1 MNAIT
6 RSELAQLEV
15 PTVTFELNGREVTGR
30 ATDTILTVAKR
41 EGIEIPHLCFKE
53 GMDTAGNCRACV
65 VEINGERVLAPS
77 CCRNPTNGMK
87 VNTESERAVKSQ
99 KLVLELLQSDM
110 PEADYTRHNE
120 VDEWAEKMGVGKPR
134 FTAREK
140 VAYDYSHPAIAV
152 NLDACIQCTRC
163 VRACRDEQENDVIG
177 LAFRGDHAKIV
188 FDMDDPMGA
197 STCVACG
204 ECVQACPTGALMPA
218 RDVAL
223 NVPDKQ
229 VDSVCPYC
237 GVGCQLTYNIK
248 DNKILYV
255 EGRDGPA
262 NRERLCVKGRY
273 GFDYANHPHRLTKP
287 LIRRA
292 DAPKHGDFI
301 MDPDRVMEVFREATW
316 EEALEVAGGTFAKI
330 RDTHGKKSLAGF
342 GSAKGSNEEAY
353 LFQKLVRTGFGS
365 NNVDHCTRL
374 CHASSVVALLEG
386 IGSGAVSNPV
396 MDVTKAEVII
406 IIGANPTVNHPVA
419 ATWIKNAVTNGSKLI
434 VCDPRRTEMSRI
446 AHRFMQFKADTD
458 VAMLNAM
465 MNVIVTEGLVDKE
478 FIESRTIGY
487 EELRKN
493 VEGYTPELMAP
504 ICGIDAETLRYVARL
519 YATSKASMILW
530 GMGVSQHIHG
540 TDNARCLIA
549 LALMTGQIGRPGTGL
564 HPLRGQNNVQGASD
578 AGLIPMVYPDYQ
590 SVSDPKIRANF
601 AKAWNMSE
609 DLLDPEPGL
618 TVVEIMHAITD
629 GKIRGLYVQGENPAM
644 SDPDANHAREALAA
658 LDHLVV
664 QDIFLTETA
673 YLADVILPASAFPEK
688 TGTFTNTDRT
698 VQMGRQAL
706 NPPGEAK
713 QDLWIIQ
720 QMANRLGL
728 DWQYKH
734 VSEVFD
740 EMRHTMPSIAGIT
753 WDRLEREDSVTYPCE
768 KEGDP
773 GEPVVF
779 VDSFP
784 RESGRARFVPADII
798 PAAERPDPDYP
809 MVLITGR
816 QLEHW
821 HTGSMTRRATVLD
834 SIEPD
839 PIALIHPLDLAAM
852 GGKPGDI
859 ITLQSRRGEV
869 SLYARADDGSPRGA
883 VFVPFCYY
891 EAAINRL
898 TNAAL
903 DPFGKIPEFKY
914 CAIRITLGGTAPV
927 QTSYGGGQALVN
939 LTNSLAV
946 N

>member
-6 RSELAQLEV
+6 RNEMAHLDV

-30 ATDTILTVAKR
+30 ATDTLLTIAKR

-87 VNTESERAVKSQ
+87 VNTESDRAIASQ
-99 KLVLELLQSDM
+99 KLVLELLMSDM
-110 PEADYTRHNE
+110 PETDYTRHNE
-120 VDEWAEKMGVGKPR
+120 VDEWASKMKVGKPR
-134 FTAREK
+134 FAPRDK
-140 VAYDYSHPAIAV
+140 VAPDFSHPAMTV

-163 VRACRDEQENDVIG
+163 VRACRDEQVNDVIG

-218 RDVAL
+218 RDVAMT
-223 NVPDKQ
+223 VPDKQ
-229 VDSVCPYC
+229 IDSVCPYC
-237 GVGCQLTYNIK
+237 GVGCQLTYNVK

-262 NRERLCVKGRY
+262 NHARLCVKGRY

-292 DAPKHGDFI
+292 DAPKRGDFV

-330 RDTHGKKSLAGF
+330 RDTHGKRSLAGF

-396 MDVTKAEVII
+396 MDVTKAEVVIV
-406 IIGANPTVNHPVA
+406 IGANPTVNHPVA
-419 ATWIKNAVTNGSKLI
+419 ATWIKNAVRNGTKLV
-434 VCDPRRTEMSRI
+434 VCDPRRSEMSRI

-465 MNVIVTEGLVDKE
+465 MNVIVTEGLVDKD

-530 GMGVSQHIHG
+530 GMGVSQHVHG

-549 LALMTGQIGRPGTGL
+549 LSLMTGQIGRPGTGL

-590 SVSDPKIRANF
+590 SVTDPKIRASF
-601 AKAWNMSE
+601 AKAWNMAPE
-609 DLLDPEPGL
+609 LLDDQPGL

-688 TGTFTNTDRT
+688 TGSFTNTDRI
-698 VQMGRQAL
+698 VQMGRQAI

-720 QMANRLGL
+720 QMGQRLGL
-728 DWQYKH
+728 DWNYGH

-753 WDRLEREDSVTYPCE
+753 WERLERESVTYPCL

-773 GEPVVF
+773 GDPVVF
-779 VDSFP
+779 IDEFP

-798 PAAERPDPDYP
+798 PANERPDTEFP

-839 PIALIHPLDLAAM
+839 PIALIHPLDLVNM
-852 GGKPGDI
+852 GGKPGDL
-859 ITLQSRRGEV
+859 ITLESRRGKV
-869 SLYARADDGSPRGA
+869 TLYARADDSSPRGA

-891 EAAINRL
+891 EAAINKL
-898 TNAAL
+898 TNSAL

-914 CAIRITLGGTAPV
+914 CAIRITMGGTPPD
-927 QTSYGGGQALVN
+927 QSSYGGGQALVN
-939 LTNSLAV
+939 LTNSMAL